1 MHGMDQLLQ
10 VGAVG
15 GVLIW
20 FLARA
25 EPRLKG
31 LEESNDRMTRGM
43 MLFVLAAEEIRAY
56 LRDQAA
62 QLLAETEAAEKHRK

>member
-15 GVLIW
+15 GVLVW

-31 LEESNDRMTRGM
+31 LEESNDRLTRGM
-43 MLFVLAAEEIRAY
+43 MLFVLATEEVRTY
-56 LRDQAA
+56 LRDQAT
-62 QLLAETEAAEKHRK
+62 QLLAELEAAEKHRK